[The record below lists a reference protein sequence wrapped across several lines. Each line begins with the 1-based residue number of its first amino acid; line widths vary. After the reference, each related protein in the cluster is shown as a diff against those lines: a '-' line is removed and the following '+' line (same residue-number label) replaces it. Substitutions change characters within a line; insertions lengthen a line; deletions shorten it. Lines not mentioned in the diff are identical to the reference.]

1 MKMAGR
7 IAVRLAVAVLSLA
20 LGACASLSN
29 AQRERVTEKVVQ
41 ARSTQVD
48 CDRPD
53 ACAQRSPLRALAGR
67 AFAEST
73 PDAPVHYALIMD
85 RGPDALLARVNLIRS
100 ATTAIDL
107 QTYIFDE
114 DDAGRLVLDEL
125 LAAARR
131 GVRVRVLIDQ
141 LSALKHVDT
150 LAALAG
156 AHANFE
162 LKLYSPVLGRA
173 QITYPQYAL
182 AAACCWRT
190 LNQRMHTKLL
200 LVDGAVGITGG
211 RNYQDDYYDWDDE
224 YNFRD
229 RDLLVAGPVAHVMRE
244 DFALFWN
251 DRRSVP
257 VELLNDVGGRLLS
270 AGVPALPPAHFER
283 PERAQAMSRDATDSA
298 LVEERLA
305 SQAMRV
311 GEVRYISDTPEKH
324 RAVNSEQQAV
334 ASGSLRGLI
343 ESARSEVVLQTP
355 YLVLSDAATD
365 MFRQLHQRP
374 YEERPKIII
383 STNSLAATDAFI
395 AYALSYKYKR
405 RYLRELGFN
414 IFEYKPFPLDAPI
427 DVATTGAKL
436 PDLFPDEAN
445 ADEETDAD
453 TGSISPGRALAG
465 ESGGTTGSSSG
476 RRDTDAAEPVDLSAT
491 HRELRDRYDR
501 RSSVERAQYQR
512 AMSREYSALRY
523 STRKANQPV
532 PLQRAGVRIGLH
544 AKSMVIDGRIGVVGT
559 HNFDPR
565 GDHYNT
571 ESAVVIEDEAFAQAL
586 RSSIKR
592 DIAPAN
598 SWVIARRDKPPV
610 FSGLNYSIGKMFEA
624 MPILDLWPMRYAT
637 SYEFVASEQC
647 PQPLLPSDPNFRACY
662 QPVGDFPEVAV
673 GMKAITTRIFTA
685 FGAGLAPIL

>member
-1 MKMAGR
+1 MTR
-7 IAVRLAVAVLSLA
+7 RLRLALA
-20 LGACASLSN
+20 ALTLLLGGCASLSS
-29 AQRERVTEKVVQ
+29 AQRDQATAIVTA
-41 ARSTQVD
+41 ARPAQVD
-48 CDRPD
+48 CTRADH
-53 ACAQRSPLRALAGR
+53 CAQPSPLRGLAAR
-67 AFAEST
+67 AFAQST
-73 PDAPVHYALIMD
+73 PQAPRHYALILD
-85 RGPDALLARVNLIRS
+85 HGPDALLARISLIRS
-100 ATTAIDL
+100 ATIAIDL

-162 LKLYSPVLGRA
+162 LRLYSPVLGRA
-173 QITYPQYAL
+173 QTTYPQYAL

-229 RDLLVAGPVAHVMRE
+229 RDLLVAGPVARVMGE

-257 VELLNDVGGRLLS
+257 VERLNDVGHRVLS
-270 AGVPALPPAHFER
+270 AGVPLLPPAQYER
-283 PERAQAMSRDATDSA
+283 PERARAMLRDAADIA

-305 SQAMRV
+305 SQALPV

-324 RAVNSEQQAV
+324 HAVDVETQAV

-343 ESARSEVVLQTP
+343 ESAQQEVILQTP
-355 YLVLSDAATD
+355 YLVLSDAAQD
-365 MFRQLHQRP
+365 MFRGLHERPREQRP
-374 YEERPKIII
+374 RVII

-405 RYLRELGFN
+405 RYLREFGFN

-427 DVATTGAKL
+427 DIASTGATL
-436 PDLFPDEAN
+436 PDLDT
-445 ADEETDAD
+445 DDSDAD
-453 TGSISPGRALAG
+453 PTSIAPGRALAG
-465 ESGGTTGSSSG
+465 ESGGGGDDDGRQPMDAPAGSTSMS
-476 RRDTDAAEPVDLSAT
+476 DT

-501 RSSVERAQYQR
+501 RSTLEREQYRR
-512 AMSREYSALRY
+512 ALSREYSALRY
-523 STRKANQPV
+523 STRRANLPV
-532 PLQRAGVRIGLH
+532 PLERAGVRIGLH
-544 AKSMVIDGRIGVVGT
+544 AKSMVIDEKIGVVGT

-571 ESAVVIEDEAFAQAL
+571 ESAVVIEDAAFARAL
-586 RSSIKR
+586 AASIRR
-592 DIAPAN
+592 DMAPAN

-610 FSGLNYSIGKMFEA
+610 FSGLDYSIGKMFEA
-624 MPILDLWPMRYAT
+624 LPVFDFWPMRYAT
-637 SYEFVASEQC
+637 SYEFVPGPEC
-647 PQPLLPSDPNFRACY
+647 PQPLLPSDPGFRACY
-662 QPVGDFPEVAV
+662 QPVGDFPEVSAS
-673 GMKAITTRIFTA
+673 MKGVTTRIFTA

>member
-1 MKMAGR
+1 M
-7 IAVRLAVAVLSLA
+7 RLCVAVLSLA

-29 AQRERVTEKVVQ
+29 AQRDAATERVVQ

-48 CDRPD
+48 CTQPD

-67 AFAEST
+67 AFAQST
-73 PDAPVHYALIMD
+73 PDAPAHYALILD

-156 AHANFE
+156 AHVNFE

-229 RDLLVAGPVAHVMRE
+229 RDLLVAGPVAHVMRD

-257 VELLNDVGGRLLS
+257 VERLNDVGGRLL
-270 AGVPALPPAHFER
+270 ADGVPALPPSHFER
-283 PERAQAMSRDATDSA
+283 PERAEAMRRDAADDA
-298 LVEERLA
+298 LIEERLV
-305 SQAMRV
+305 SRAMRV

-324 RAVNSEQQAV
+324 RAMNAEQQAV

-343 ESARSEVVLQTP
+343 ESAQQEVVLQTP
-355 YLVLSDAATD
+355 YLVLSDAAQD
-365 MFRQLHQRP
+365 MFRQLHARP
-374 YEERPKIII
+374 YDDRPKIII

-427 DVATTGAKL
+427 DIATTGATL
-436 PDLFPDEAN
+436 PDLLPDAAN
-445 ADEETDAD
+445 TDAD
-453 TGSISPGRALAG
+453 DDANAGTGSISPSRALTG
-465 ESGGTTGSSSG
+465 ESGGNAASTE
-476 RRDTDAAEPVDLSAT
+476 RDDAQAAPVDLGQAR
-491 HRELRDRYDR
+491 RELRDRYDR

-512 AMSREYSALRY
+512 ALSREYSALRY
-523 STRKANQPV
+523 STRRANQPV
-532 PLQRAGVRIGLH
+532 PLKRAGIRIGLH

-571 ESAVVIEDEAFAQAL
+571 ESAVVIEDREFAQAL
-586 RSSIKR
+586 RASIWR

-647 PQPLLPSDPNFRACY
+647 PQPLLPSDPDFRACY
-662 QPVGDFPEVAV
+662 QPVGDFPEVAA
-673 GMKAITTRIFTA
+673 GMKSITTRIFTA

>member
-1 MKMAGR
+1 MRAIVR
-7 IAVRLAVAVLSLA
+7 IGVAVLSLA
-20 LGACASLSN
+20 LGACASLSG
-29 AQRERVTEKVVQ
+29 AQRDRATETVVQ

-48 CDRPD
+48 CTRMD
-53 ACAQRSPLRALAGR
+53 ACAQRSPLRDLAAR
-67 AFAEST
+67 AFAQST
-73 PDAPVHYALIMD
+73 PEAPVHYALILD

-141 LSALKHVDT
+141 LAALKHVET

-156 AHANFE
+156 AHVNFE

-173 QITYPQYAL
+173 QISYPQYAL

-229 RDLLVAGPVAHVMRE
+229 RDLLVAGPVAHVMRD

-251 DRRSVP
+251 DRRSTP
-257 VELLNDVGGRLLS
+257 VERLDDVGGWLLT

-283 PERAQAMSRDATDSA
+283 PQRAQAMLRDAADSA
-298 LVEERLA
+298 LIEQRLV
-305 SQAMRV
+305 SQAIRV
-311 GEVRYISDTPEKH
+311 GHVRYISDTPEKH
-324 RAVNSEQQAV
+324 QAVNADQQAV
-334 ASGSLRGLI
+334 ASGSLRSLI
-343 ESARSEVVLQTP
+343 ESAREEVVLQTP
-355 YLVLSDAATD
+355 YLVLSDAAQD
-365 MFRQLHQRP
+365 MFRQLHERP
-374 YEERPKIII
+374 FDERPKIIV

-405 RYLRELGFN
+405 RYLREFGFN
-414 IFEYKPFPLDAPI
+414 IFEYKPFPEDAPI
-427 DVATTGAKL
+427 DIAATGAEL
-436 PDLFPDEAN
+436 PDLGFDEDSA
-445 ADEETDAD
+445 ADPA
-453 TGSISPGRALAG
+453 SLSASRALKG
-465 ESGGTTGSSSG
+465 ESGGTVAS
-476 RRDTDAAEPVDLSAT
+476 AASPSQPPPQDLSQT
-491 HRELRDRYDR
+491 HRELRERYDR
-501 RSSVERAQYQR
+501 RSALERDQYRR
-512 AMSREYSALRY
+512 ALSREYSALRY
-523 STRKANQPV
+523 SSRGANQPV

-571 ESAVVIEDEAFAQAL
+571 ESAVVIEDRPFAQAL
-586 RSSIKR
+586 RASIHR
-592 DIAPAN
+592 DITPAN

-624 MPILDLWPMRYAT
+624 MPVLDLWPMRYAT
-637 SYEFVASEQC
+637 SYEFVPGPDC
-647 PQPLLPSDPNFRACY
+647 PQPLLPSNPDFRACY
-662 QPVGDFPEVAV
+662 QPVGDFPEVST
-673 GMKAITTRIFTA
+673 GLKGITTRIFTA

>member
-1 MKMAGR
+1 MKPV
-7 IAVRLAVAVLSLA
+7 VRLCVVVLSLA

-29 AQRERVTEKVVQ
+29 AQRDAATERVVQ

-48 CDRPD
+48 CTQPD

-67 AFAEST
+67 AFAQST
-73 PDAPVHYALIMD
+73 PDAPAHYALILD

-156 AHANFE
+156 AHVNFE

-229 RDLLVAGPVAHVMRE
+229 RDLLVAGPVAHVMRD

-257 VELLNDVGGRLLS
+257 VERLNDVGGRLL
-270 AGVPALPPAHFER
+270 ADGVPALPPSHFER
-283 PERAQAMSRDATDSA
+283 PERAEAMRRDAADSA
-298 LVEERLA
+298 LIEERLV
-305 SQAMRV
+305 SRAMRV

-324 RAVNSEQQAV
+324 RAINAEQQAV
-334 ASGSLRGLI
+334 ASGCC
-343 ESARSEVVLQTP
+343 
-355 YLVLSDAATD
+355 
-365 MFRQLHQRP
+365 
-374 YEERPKIII
+374 
-383 STNSLAATDAFI
+383 
-395 AYALSYKYKR
+395 
-405 RYLRELGFN
+405 
-414 IFEYKPFPLDAPI
+414 
-427 DVATTGAKL
+427 
-436 PDLFPDEAN
+436 
-445 ADEETDAD
+445 
-453 TGSISPGRALAG
+453 AG
-465 ESGGTTGSSSG
+465 
-476 RRDTDAAEPVDLSAT
+476 
-491 HRELRDRYDR
+491 
-501 RSSVERAQYQR
+501 
-512 AMSREYSALRY
+512 
-523 STRKANQPV
+523 
-532 PLQRAGVRIGLH
+532 
-544 AKSMVIDGRIGVVGT
+544 
-559 HNFDPR
+559 
-565 GDHYNT
+565 
-571 ESAVVIEDEAFAQAL
+571 
-586 RSSIKR
+586 
-592 DIAPAN
+592 
-598 SWVIARRDKPPV
+598 
-610 FSGLNYSIGKMFEA
+610 
-624 MPILDLWPMRYAT
+624 
-637 SYEFVASEQC
+637 
-647 PQPLLPSDPNFRACY
+647 
-662 QPVGDFPEVAV
+662 
-673 GMKAITTRIFTA
+673 
-685 FGAGLAPIL
+685 

>member
-1 MKMAGR
+1 MKPV
-7 IAVRLAVAVLSLA
+7 VRLCVAVLSLA

-29 AQRERVTEKVVQ
+29 AQRDAATERVVQ
-41 ARSTQVD
+41 ARSAQVD
-48 CDRPD
+48 CTQPD

-67 AFAEST
+67 AFAQST
-73 PDAPVHYALIMD
+73 PDAPAHYALILD

-156 AHANFE
+156 AHVNFE

-229 RDLLVAGPVAHVMRE
+229 RDLLVAGPVAHVMRD

-257 VELLNDVGGRLLS
+257 VERLNDVGGRLL
-270 AGVPALPPAHFER
+270 ADGVPALPPSHFER
-283 PERAQAMSRDATDSA
+283 PERAEAMRRDAADSA
-298 LVEERLA
+298 LIEERLV
-305 SQAMRV
+305 SRAMRV

-324 RAVNSEQQAV
+324 RAINAEQQAV

-343 ESARSEVVLQTP
+343 ESAQQEVVLQTP
-355 YLVLSDAATD
+355 YLVLSDAAQD
-365 MFRQLHQRP
+365 MFRQLHGRP
-374 YEERPKIII
+374 YDERPKIII

-414 IFEYKPFPLDAPI
+414 IFEYKPFPLEAPI
-427 DVATTGAKL
+427 DIAATGATL
-436 PDLFPDEAN
+436 PDLLPDEAN
-445 ADEETDAD
+445 TDAD
-453 TGSISPGRALAG
+453 DDANAGTGSISPSRALTG
-465 ESGGTTGSSSG
+465 ESGGNAASTE
-476 RRDTDAAEPVDLSAT
+476 RDDAQAAPVDLGQA

-501 RSSVERAQYQR
+501 RSTVERAQYQR
-512 AMSREYSALRY
+512 ALSREYSALRY
-523 STRKANQPV
+523 STRRANQPV
-532 PLQRAGVRIGLH
+532 PLKRAGVRIGLH

-571 ESAVVIEDEAFAQAL
+571 ESAVVIEDREFAQAL
-586 RSSIKR
+586 RASIWR

-647 PQPLLPSDPNFRACY
+647 PQPLLPSDPDFRACY
-662 QPVGDFPEVAV
+662 QPVGDFPEVAA
-673 GMKAITTRIFTA
+673 GMKSITTRIFTA

>member
-1 MKMAGR
+1 M
-7 IAVRLAVAVLSLA
+7 RLCVAVLSLA

-29 AQRERVTEKVVQ
+29 AQRDAATERVVQ
-41 ARSTQVD
+41 ARSTQID
-48 CDRPD
+48 CTQPD

-67 AFAEST
+67 AFAQST
-73 PDAPVHYALIMD
+73 PDAPAHYALILD

-156 AHANFE
+156 AHVNFE

-229 RDLLVAGPVAHVMRE
+229 RDLLVAGPVAHVMRD

-257 VELLNDVGGRLLS
+257 VERLNDVGGRLL
-270 AGVPALPPAHFER
+270 ADGVPALPPSHFER
-283 PERAQAMSRDATDSA
+283 PERAEAMRRDAADDA
-298 LVEERLA
+298 LIEKRLV
-305 SQAMRV
+305 SRAMRV

-324 RAVNSEQQAV
+324 RAMHAEQQAV

-343 ESARSEVVLQTP
+343 ESAQQEVVLQTP
-355 YLVLSDAATD
+355 YLVLSDAAQD
-365 MFRQLHQRP
+365 MFRQLHARP
-374 YEERPKIII
+374 YDERPKIII

-427 DVATTGAKL
+427 DIAATGATL
-436 PDLFPDEAN
+436 PDVLPDEAN
-445 ADEETDAD
+445 SDDDDDANAG
-453 TGSISPGRALAG
+453 TGSISPSRALTG
-465 ESGGTTGSSSG
+465 ESGGNAASTE
-476 RRDTDAAEPVDLSAT
+476 RDDAQAAPVDLARAR
-491 HRELRDRYDR
+491 RELRDRYDR
-501 RSSVERAQYQR
+501 RSTVERAQYQR
-512 AMSREYSALRY
+512 ALSREYSALRY
-523 STRKANQPV
+523 STRRANQPV
-532 PLQRAGVRIGLH
+532 PLKRAGIRIGLH

-571 ESAVVIEDEAFAQAL
+571 ESAVVIEDREFAQAL
-586 RSSIKR
+586 RASIWR

-647 PQPLLPSDPNFRACY
+647 PQPLLPRDPDFRACY
-662 QPVGDFPEVAV
+662 QPVGDFPEVAA
-673 GMKAITTRIFTA
+673 GMKSITTRIFTA